1 MIDLFTSKEIF
12 TIEEVSDRLKISVA
26 TLRDKVF
33 RNRIPYFKLGTG
45 LRAPVRFYG
54 AQLNKWM
61 TENEKGR
68 DKPGAPDQEEKRK
81 IKKTK
86 KADVKEFNEYLENLT
101 NE

>member
-1 MIDLFTSKEIF
+1 MIDLFTSKEVF
-12 TIEEVSDRLKISVA
+12 TIDEVSERLKISA
-26 TLRDKVF
+26 ASLRDKVF

-54 AQLNKWM
+54 EQLNQWM

-68 DKPGAPDQEEKRK
+68 DKPGAPGQEEKGK

-86 KADVKEFNEYLENLT
+86 KAVVKEFSEYLENLT